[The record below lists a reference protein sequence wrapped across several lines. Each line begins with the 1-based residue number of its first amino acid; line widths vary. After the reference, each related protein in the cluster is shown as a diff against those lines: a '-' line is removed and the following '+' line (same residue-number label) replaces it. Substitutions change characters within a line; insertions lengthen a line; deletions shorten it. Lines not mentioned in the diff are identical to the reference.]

1 MIAFAEL
8 LERLT
13 LSPGRLAK
21 IALLRRFFE
30 TEPDPDRG
38 IGLAAL
44 TGELAFVSAKS
55 GLIRALAESRT
66 DPVLFAWSYDYVGDL
81 AETVALMWP
90 ERQTPERQTPERQAP
105 ERQAPERQAPERQT
119 PERQTPEEH
128 ASGPR
133 PDPAAPL
140 LADVVHALASVPK
153 SELPVLVAA
162 WLDASP
168 SSVRLAIL
176 KLITG
181 SLRVGA
187 SVRLAKVAL
196 AELSGGRI
204 AADDIEEVWHSLAPP
219 YEDLFAW
226 IENRGPR
233 PDPRDAP
240 VFRPPMLAHPLE
252 APDLAALDLGRFAA
266 EWKWDGI
273 RVQLVAVPGGRRLYS
288 RGAEDISQAFPEIV
302 EAMAFDAVL
311 DGELLVRRGDAVA
324 PFADLQQRLN
334 RKAPSGRMLQQFP
347 AAIRL
352 YDILFE
358 QGEDLRPL
366 AFDDRRR
373 RLEAWF
379 ARVRP
384 ERMDLS
390 DLIEAPDL
398 ASLSQLRDGAR
409 AASIEGLMLKRRD
422 SPYLPGRPR
431 GLWWK
436 WKRDPLSIDAV
447 LMYAQRGHGK
457 RSSFY
462 SDYTFG
468 LWRASDQG
476 DELVPV
482 GKAYSGFTD
491 AELAI
496 LDRWIRNHTT
506 ARFGPVR
513 EVAHNPGLGI
523 VLEIA
528 FDAAQR
534 SSRHK
539 SGVAL
544 RFPRVARL
552 RTDKPPAEADRLE
565 TLMHFVEPSAAA
577 EATV

>member
-13 LSPGRLAK
+13 LTPGRLAK

-44 TGELAFVSAKS
+44 TGELAFDAAKPA
-55 GLIRALAESRT
+55 LIRQLAESRT

-90 ERQTPERQTPERQAP
+90 ERSADAP
-105 ERQAPERQAPERQT
+105 P
-119 PERQTPEEH
+119 
-128 ASGPR
+128 
-133 PDPAAPL
+133 PL
-140 LADVVHALASVPK
+140 LVEVVRSLATTPK
-153 SELPVLVAA
+153 AELPALVAG

-168 SSVRLAIL
+168 STVRLAIL

-181 SLRVGA
+181 GLRVGA
-187 SVRLAKVAL
+187 SVRIAKIAL

-204 AADDIEEVWHSLAPP
+204 AADDIEEVWHGLSPP
-219 YEDLFAW
+219 YTGLFAW
-226 IENRGPR
+226 LEGRGER
-233 PDPRDAP
+233 PDPAGAP

-252 APDLAALDLGRFAA
+252 VQDLAALDYPGFAA

-273 RVQLVAVPGGRRLYS
+273 RVQLVATPGGRRLYS
-288 RGAEDISQAFPEIV
+288 RGSEDISAAFPEIV
-302 EAMAFDAVL
+302 EAMDFDAVL
-311 DGELLVRRGDAVA
+311 DGELLVLRHGEVA

-334 RKAPSGRMLQQFP
+334 RKAPTARMMQQFP
-347 AAIRL
+347 VGIRL
-352 YDILFE
+352 YDMLFE
-358 QGEDLRPL
+358 TGEDVRPL
-366 AFDDRRR
+366 PFDARRR
-373 RLEAWF
+373 RLEDWY
-379 ARVRP
+379 ARTAP
-384 ERMDLS
+384 ARMDLS
-390 DLIEAPDL
+390 ELIDVPDL
-398 ASLSQLRDGAR
+398 PALSALRDAAR
-409 AASIEGLMLKRRD
+409 AACIEGLMLKRRD
-422 SPYLPGRPR
+422 SPYLPGRPK

-436 WKRDPLSIDAV
+436 WKRDPLTIDAV

-468 LWRASDQG
+468 LWRIG
-476 DELVPV
+476 DGGGEELVPV

-491 AELAI
+491 AELVM

-513 EVAHNPGLGI
+513 EVAHGHDSGI

-534 SSRHK
+534 STRHK

-544 RFPRVARL
+544 RFPRVSRL
-552 RTDKPPAEADRLE
+552 RTDKPPRDADRLDI
-565 TLMHFVEPSAAA
+565 LMRLLDG
-577 EATV
+577 EATIAT